1 MVEAPGRYPGR
12 GGLEGSMSQKYT
24 LALSPSELTELTG
37 YKIVK
42 KQISALG
49 YMRIPFKLR
58 PNGTPF
64 VAKAVIVDNT
74 EKSAPPPPKATV
86 RPL

>member
-1 MVEAPGRYPGR
+1 MT
-12 GGLEGSMSQKYT
+12 QQYT
-24 LALSPSELTELTG
+24 LALTPSELIELTG
-37 YKIVK
+37 YKTTK
-42 KQISALG
+42 KQISALVH
-49 YMRIPFKLR
+49 MRIPFKLR

-64 VAKAVIVDNT
+64 VAKSTIVDNT